1 MSFLREVMQILE
13 DDTSESPNTPNP
25 LRIDPWG
32 ENRVLGIVI
41 PNMPRFTKSGLEI
54 PVAQQNIPSAMQ
66 IVKVS
71 ERVTDEYPKLLRMKQ
86 QHDPDGEGIL
96 FDGPVV
102 AFAQSGGGTWTY
114 SAGTGEQFDFAVV
127 HAKSI
132 RGDYTPYYEGKEY
145 DPAGS
150 EEKADA

>member
-1 MSFLREVMQILE
+1 MSFLREVQQILE

-41 PNMPRFTKSGLEI
+41 PNMPRLTKSGIEI
-54 PVAQQNIPSAMQ
+54 PVAQQNIPSALQ
-66 IVKVS
+66 IIKVS
-71 ERVTDEYPKLLRMKQ
+71 ETVTDDFPKLKRLKE
-86 QHDPDGEGIL
+86 QHDPEGKGTL

-114 SAGTGEQFDFAVV
+114 SAGTGEQIDFAVV

-132 RGDYTPYYEGKEY
+132 RGDYTPYYQGKEY
-145 DPAGS
+145 NAGES
-150 EEKADA
+150 EE